1 MNEWL
6 IEHLVCPRDKQNLR
20 YENNELVCDQGHI
33 YPIVEDIPIMLV
45 EEEERIHG
53 YITETLENVGKL
65 KSDNEKEPE
74 IFENKAGVD
83 SFVQAEILYTSGNL
97 YRAAQNNLTRYPIP
111 EIRLPQGNGERLLDV
126 GCNWGRW
133 SIAAAQKGYK
143 PVGLDPSLKAVQAAK
158 RVSKQLG
165 LETQFVVGDARLLP
179 FAENSFDIGFS
190 YGVLQHFSKDN
201 AKISMNQIA
210 HATKNEG
217 KILIQMPAKY
227 GIRSVQ
233 QQIRRGFSEGE
244 DFDIRY
250 WSPAELVETFEQIF
264 GQTKL
269 FTDCYF
275 GLGVQ
280 KTDIDLMPPL
290 YKLIVRSSE
299 VLRKMS
305 NNIPLMTKVA
315 DSIWA
320 ESVNQK

>member
-53 YITETLENVGKL
+53 YITETLEKVGKL
-65 KSDNEKEPE
+65 QSGEKEE
-74 IFENKAGVD
+74 IFETKNGVD
-83 SFVQAEILYTSGNL
+83 SFVQNEILYTSGNL

-111 EIRLPQGNGERLLDV
+111 EIHLPKGNGERMLDV

-143 PVGLDPSLKAVQAAK
+143 
-158 RVSKQLG
+158 
-165 LETQFVVGDARLLP
+165 P

-201 AKISMNQIA
+201 AKSSMNQIA
-210 HATKNEG
+210 RATKNNG

-227 GIRSVQ
+227 GIRSMQ
-233 QQIRRGFSEGE
+233 QQFRRGFSEGA

-250 WSPAELVETFEQIF
+250 WSPAELTETFEKIF

-290 YKLIVRSSE
+290 YKFIVRSSE
-299 VLRKMS
+299 VLRKIS
-305 NNIPLMTKVA
+305 NSIPAMTKVA
-315 DSIWA
+315 DSIWL
-320 ESVNQK
+320 ESVNRK